1 MSNILVTGAN
11 GFVGRALCRTLRQQ
25 GHLVRA
31 AVRRDPDLDQIA
43 VGNLER
49 STDWGAALAGCDC
62 VIHLAARVHVMSDS
76 DSDPLRAYREINVDA
91 SVNLARQAVAAGV
104 KRMVFVSSVKVNGE
118 ATWATPFQAA
128 DTPRPA
134 DPYGVSKL
142 EAETALLQIGRDS
155 GLEVVVVRPPLVY
168 GPGVKANF
176 LNLLKLV
183 DKGIPLPFGSVRNRR
198 SMVALENLV
207 DLLSL
212 CSSHPQAPGQ
222 VFLVSDGADPTLAE
236 LVGMLAGALGKRD
249 PAFPFPV
256 GLMAAGARLVGK
268 SSVADRLFGSLQVDI
283 SQTKARLQWSPLVT
297 PQMAID
303 STVADFLQ
311 LKRSTKQ

>member
-31 AVRRDPDLDQIA
+31 AVRRAPDLDQIA

-76 DSDPLRAYREINVDA
+76 DSDPLRAYREINVDV

-118 ATWATPFQAA
+118 ATWGTPFQAA

-142 EAETALLQIGRDS
+142 EAETALLQIGRDT
-155 GLEVVVVRPPLVY
+155 GLEIVVVRPPLVY

-207 DLLSL
+207 DLLGV
-212 CSSHPQAPGQ
+212 CSRHPQAPGQ

-249 PAFPFPV
+249 PVFPFPV
-256 GLMAAGARLVGK
+256 GLMVAGARLVGR

-311 LKRSTKQ
+311 LKRTAKQ

>member
-118 ATWATPFQAA
+118 ATWGTPFQAA